1 MKTVTIIGADKVHS
15 QESAL
20 RPGKDVVIEGEESMS
35 VFDGYHTFDELY
47 EHRIVLFIALCR
59 SIHGVKRYEDG
70 EVNLVWRAK
79 MHSDGSSY
87 DGWFT
92 LGINREKGK
101 QITYH
106 LPLRYWEATDF
117 AITYDKKEK
126 VPEFDGH
133 TPDDVLNR
141 LKIWYT

>member
-1 MKTVTIIGADKVHS
+1 MKKAIITKA
-15 QESAL
+15 ESVQVN
-20 RPGKDVVIEGEESMS
+20 PDPFSMGKS
-35 VFDGYHTFDELY
+35 VFVEGSDSMVVSDGYHTMDELY
-47 EHRIVLFIALCR
+47 EHRIVLYIALCR
-59 SIHGVKRYEDG
+59 RVQGVKRYEDG
-70 EVNLVWRAK
+70 EINIVWRAK

-87 DGWFT
+87 EGWFT

-106 LPLRYWEATDF
+106 LPLKYWEATDF
-117 AITYDKKEK
+117 AVTINKKEK

-141 LKIWYT
+141 IKIWYT